1 MRYGETSTPTGKTYA
16 SSLDVVGHE
25 MTHGVTEHTAGL
37 EYLGQSGALNESYSD
52 LMGYIIS
59 GASNPEIGA
68 DTQSV
73 DRKTGIRNLQTP
85 SKHGQPETMAQY
97 DDRARYKGTPYY
109 DQGGVHY
116 NSGIINRIGYT
127 IIQNLGIEKAQTI
140 FYSSLVN
147 YLTPKAQFSDARDAM
162 LLCCKSSIW
171 R

>member
-1 MRYGETSTPTGKTYA
+1 
-16 SSLDVVGHE
+16 
-25 MTHGVTEHTAGL
+25 
-37 EYLGQSGALNESYSD
+37 GQSGALNESYSD

-116 NSGIINRIGYT
+116 NSG
-127 IIQNLGIEKAQTI
+127 
-140 FYSSLVN
+140 
-147 YLTPKAQFSDARDAM
+147 
-162 LLCCKSSIW
+162 
-171 R
+171 

>member
-1 MRYGETSTPTGKTYA
+1 
-16 SSLDVVGHE
+16 
-25 MTHGVTEHTAGL
+25 
-37 EYLGQSGALNESYSD
+37 
-52 LMGYIIS
+52 
-59 GASNPEIGA
+59 
-68 DTQSV
+68 
-73 DRKTGIRNLQTP
+73 
-85 SKHGQPETMAQY
+85 MAQY

-162 LLCCKSSIW
+162 LAAAKFNMAMKQLQWYQQPLTLLESELK
-171 R
+171 RTFR